1 MPNKKFCKKCGDK
14 HLPPTGRNCVQ
25 TLSSVCHTS
34 SSPASS
40 VAKGASH
47 PSAAEASTGEQTT
60 VLQQEI
66 LRQLQCVNNRLDSV
80 EQDLVTVK
88 GTANKQT
95 HKISSFDKSNVSVS
109 EVSMSESDSSSD
121 ESLIPSLNV
130 LKSKKSIQRKVDQR
144 LKQLQ
149 DDSAV
154 KSGSTKKLLGHNKI
168 AWPQDTVLG
177 GHSRQRVTY
186 DQLSLTQWVQGFAK
200 NIIEENCRETKE
212 HMLLSDATDFSWHN
226 AKAAHALLL
235 CDMERGAVSWK
246 ETSKIDRIRRAHAQ
260 KHLQN
265 SKPWAKNSDT
275 SASKKPWFCKPFQTG
290 LCTIN
295 RDHESN
301 GK

>member
-25 TLSSVCHTS
+25 TLSPVRQPS
-34 SSPASS
+34 SSPSS
-40 VAKGASH
+40 AVTTGASQL
-47 PSAAEASTGEQTT
+47 SSTEASIGEQAT

-66 LRQLQCVNNRLDSV
+66 LRQLQRVNNTLDSV

-95 HKISSFDKSNVSVS
+95 QKISSFDKSKVSVS

-121 ESLIPSLNV
+121 ESLVPSLNV
-130 LKSKKSIQRKVDQR
+130 LKSQKSIQRKVDQR

-154 KSGSTKKLLGHNKI
+154 KSGSSEKFKSKRGGNVDCMVKNKI
-168 AWPQDTVLG
+168 ACPQNTVLG

-200 NIIEENCRETKE
+200 NIIEENCQEIRE
-212 HMLLSDATDFSWHN
+212 HMLFYLVDLMSDFS
-226 AKAAHALLL
+226 
-235 CDMERGAVSWK
+235 
-246 ETSKIDRIRRAHAQ
+246 
-260 KHLQN
+260 
-265 SKPWAKNSDT
+265 
-275 SASKKPWFCKPFQTG
+275 
-290 LCTIN
+290 
-295 RDHESN
+295 
-301 GK
+301 